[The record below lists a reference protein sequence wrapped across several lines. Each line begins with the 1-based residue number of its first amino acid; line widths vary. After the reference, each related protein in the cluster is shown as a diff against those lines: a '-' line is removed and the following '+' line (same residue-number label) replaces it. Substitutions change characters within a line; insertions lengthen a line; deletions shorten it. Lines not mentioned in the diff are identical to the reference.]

1 MDGNNDA
8 ALSPDGAK
16 TRFFGDQCRERRMV
30 MKILMVDDE
39 KDIVDLISVNLEREG
54 FKVIPAYSGEEALE
68 LVRAKNPDLMI
79 LDLMLPGVQ
88 GLEVCRQVRADPE
101 HASMAILILSAKDGE
116 VDRLLGLEM
125 GADDY
130 VVKPFSM
137 RELTARVRAALRR
150 TGWQRSRDA
159 KEGKFSHKGLLV
171 DFDKYEVMVAGKRVN
186 LSPIEMKLLSFFTK
200 NPGRVY
206 TRDQLLHK
214 VWGDA
219 FVTPRSVD
227 VHVSHLR
234 KLIEKD
240 AQKPCYILTVT
251 GVGYKFDDSE

>member
-1 MDGNNDA
+1 
-8 ALSPDGAK
+8 
-16 TRFFGDQCRERRMV
+16 
-30 MKILMVDDE
+30 MKILVVDDE
-39 KDIVDLISVNLEREG
+39 KDIVDLITLNMEREG
-54 FKVIPAYSGEEALE
+54 YKVIPAYSGEEALE
-68 LVRAKNPDLMI
+68 LARVKKPDLMI

-88 GLEVCRQVRADPE
+88 GLEVCRQVRSDPE
-101 HASMAILILSAKDGE
+101 LGDIAILILSAKDGE
-116 VDRLLGLEM
+116 VDRVLGLEM

-137 RELTARVRAALRR
+137 RELIARVRAALRR
-150 TGWQRSRDA
+150 TDGQRKKSE
-159 KEGKFSHKGLLV
+159 KEGKFYHKGLVV
-171 DFDKYEVMVAGKRVN
+171 DFDKYEVAVGGTKVD

-214 VWGDA
+214 IWGDS

-240 AQKPCYILTVT
+240 AQKPSYILTVT

>member
-1 MDGNNDA
+1 
-8 ALSPDGAK
+8 
-16 TRFFGDQCRERRMV
+16 
-30 MKILMVDDE
+30 MKILVVDDE
-39 KDIVDLISVNLEREG
+39 KDIVDLISLNLERDG
-54 FKVIPAYSGEEALE
+54 YKVIPAYSGEEALE
-68 LVRAKNPDLMI
+68 LVRTKKPDLII

-88 GLEVCRQVRADPE
+88 GLEVCRQVRAEPE
-101 HASMAILILSAKDGE
+101 HADVLILILSAKDGE
-116 VDRLLGLEM
+116 IDRVLGLEM

-150 TGWQRSRDA
+150 TDGQRRKGG
-159 KEGKFSHKGLLV
+159 KEGKFSRKGLLV
-171 DFDKYEVMVAGKRVN
+171 DFDKYEVAVAGKKVD

-214 VWGDA
+214 IWGDA

-227 VHVSHLR
+227 VHISHLR
-234 KLIEKD
+234 KLIEQD
-240 AQKPCYILTVT
+240 TQNPAYILTVT
-251 GVGYKFDDSE
+251 GVGYKFDDSD

>member
-88 GLEVCRQVRADPE
+88 GLEVCRQ
-101 HASMAILILSAKDGE
+101 
-116 VDRLLGLEM
+116 
-125 GADDY
+125 
-130 VVKPFSM
+130 
-137 RELTARVRAALRR
+137 VRAALRR